1 MKYKALIV
9 DVDGTLVVNRENGM
23 PSEKVTAAMNKA
35 SKILHV
41 GLATSRCIPNVSRI
55 IDYLHLSGPSILLGG
70 AYIFDAEKKITIS
83 EYILQE
89 SELNALR
96 KVLKN
101 IEVPFLYCDNKMG
114 HSLFR
119 INKKFNQ
126 KIFMVFAQGI
136 SFQLIH
142 RLTPQLS
149 QIPGIAVH
157 TAPSWTKGKTDIL
170 ITHAQATKQHG
181 ILEIAKILNIGTHEI
196 IGVGDG
202 NNDFPLLMACGLKI
216 AMGNAVKDLKTIA
229 DYVAPK
235 VEEDGLAHIINKF
248 IFPNH

>member
-1 MKYKALIV
+1 
-9 DVDGTLVVNRENGM
+9 
-23 PSEKVTAAMNKA
+23 
-35 SKILHV
+35 
-41 GLATSRCIPNVSRI
+41 
-55 IDYLHLSGPSILLGG
+55 
-70 AYIFDAEKKITIS
+70 
-83 EYILQE
+83 
-89 SELNALR
+89 
-96 KVLKN
+96 
-101 IEVPFLYCDNKMG
+101 
-114 HSLFR
+114 
-119 INKKFNQ
+119 
-126 KIFMVFAQGI
+126 MVFAQGI

-216 AMGNAVKDLKTIA
+216 AMGNAVKDLKAIA